1 MVDRKLMRSCL
12 ELDRTG
18 VLKGREVKEQ
28 PKDPVKIETNCEAVG
43 LESSSN

>member
-1 MVDRKLMRSCL
+1 MVDKKLMRSCL
-12 ELDRTG
+12 QLHRVG

-28 PKDPVKIETNCEAVG
+28 PKDPEKIETNCEAVG

>member
-1 MVDRKLMRSCL
+1 MVDRKLMRTCL
-12 ELDRTG
+12 ELGRVG

-28 PKDPVKIETNCEAVG
+28 PKDSVKIETNCEAVG